1 MLHGGGRA
9 VKYPL
14 LQNTELAG
22 RKVFL
27 RLDLN
32 VPLHDGRIADDSR
45 IKAALPTIRYILD
58 KGASLVIASHLGR
71 PGGKRN
77 ADYSLASIAYRL
89 ETLLG
94 RKVLFAP
101 DCIGART
108 ETMVASLKP
117 GDVLLLENLRFHP
130 EEKEGDPDFS
140 RKLAYCIDIYVNDA
154 FGTCHRK
161 HASLKGL
168 PEFLGGGYIGL
179 LVQKELHIFDEMLSS
194 PARPFTLLLGGA
206 KASDKIPVIENLLPR
221 LDHILIGG
229 GMAFTFMKTLGMN
242 VGRSLLELDRLGAAE
257 KVLKEADKFGVDIFL
272 PLDIVIA
279 PSPGSPEQARTV
291 SADSIPAN
299 EAGLDIGPRTVEQ
312 FGRVIEKSC
321 TVVWN
326 GPLGV
331 FEIPPFDRGTRRIA
345 SILANVTK
353 TGTISVV
360 GGGDSVRAVVEAGH
374 FNDIS
379 FVSTGGGASLILL
392 EGNELFALEA
402 LGGERS

>member
-1 MLHGGGRA
+1 M
-9 VKYPL
+9 KYPL
-14 LQNTELAG
+14 IQNAKLAG

-27 RLDLN
+27 RVDLN
-32 VPLHDGRIADDSR
+32 VPIQNGIIADDSR

-58 KGASLVIASHLGR
+58 QGASLVIASHMGR

-77 ADYSLASIAYRL
+77 SDFSLAPVAFRL
-89 ETLLG
+89 EELLG
-94 RKVLFAP
+94 KKVFFAP
-101 DCIGART
+101 DCIGSRT
-108 ETMVASLKP
+108 ATMVASLKP

-130 EEKEGDPDFS
+130 EEKEGDPDFA
-140 RKLAYCIDIYVNDA
+140 RKLAYCIDVYVNDA

-168 PEFLGGGYIGL
+168 PEFLGGGYVGL

-257 KVLKEADKFGVDIFL
+257 KMLKQADKLGVDIVL
-272 PLDIVIA
+272 PADIVIA
-279 PSPGSPEQARTV
+279 PSPGNPEKARTV
-291 SADSIPAN
+291 AADSIPSD
-299 EAGLDIGPRTVEQ
+299 EAGLDIGPKTVEK
-312 FGRVIEKSC
+312 FGKVIERSC

-345 SILANVTK
+345 SILADVTRN
-353 TGTISVV
+353 GTISVV
-360 GGGDSVRAVVEAGH
+360 GGGDSVRAVVEAGLEKS
-374 FNDIS
+374 IS

-392 EGNELFALEA
+392 EGNELYALDA
-402 LGGERS
+402 LGGD

>member
-1 MLHGGGRA
+1 M
-9 VKYPL
+9 KYPL
-14 LQNTELAG
+14 IQDAELAG

-32 VPLHDGRIADDSR
+32 VPIQEGIIADDSR
-45 IKAALPTIRYILD
+45 IKAVLPTIRYILD
-58 KGASLVIASHLGR
+58 QGASLVIASHMGR

-77 ADYSLASIAYRL
+77 ADFSLTPVAFRL
-89 ETLLG
+89 EKLLG
-94 RKVLFAP
+94 QKVFFAP

-130 EEKEGDPDFS
+130 EEKEGDPDFA
-140 RKLAYCIDIYVNDA
+140 RELAYCIDIYVNDA

-179 LVQKELHIFDEMLSS
+179 LVQKELHIFGEMLSS

-206 KASDKIPVIENLLPR
+206 KVSDKISVIENLMPR

-229 GMAFTFMKTLGMN
+229 GMAFTFMKTMGMN
-242 VGRSLLELDRLGAAE
+242 VGRSLLELDRLGAAD
-257 KVLKEADKFGVDIFL
+257 KILKQADKLGVDIVL
-272 PLDIVIA
+272 PVDIVIA
-279 PSPGSPEQARTV
+279 PSPGNPEKARTV
-291 SADSIPAN
+291 AADSIPSN
-299 EAGLDIGPRTVEQ
+299 EAGLDIGPRTVER
-312 FGRVIEKSC
+312 FGKVIEKSC

-331 FEIPPFDRGTRRIA
+331 FEIPPFDRGTRSIA
-345 SILANVTK
+345 SLLADVTK
-353 TGTISVV
+353 NGTISVV
-360 GGGDSVRAVVEAGH
+360 GGGDSVRAIVEAGH
-374 FNDIS
+374 FKDIS
-379 FVSTGGGASLILL
+379 FVSTGGGASLILM
-392 EGNELFALEA
+392 EGNKLYALEA
-402 LGGERS
+402 LGGD

>member
-1 MLHGGGRA
+1 MLYGRGRV

-14 LQNTELAG
+14 LQDTELAG

-27 RLDLN
+27 RVDMN
-32 VPLHDGRIADDSR
+32 VPIQNGRIADDSR
-45 IKAALPTIRYILD
+45 IRAVLPTIRYILD
-58 KGASLVIASHLGR
+58 NGASLVIASHLGR

-77 ADYSLASIAYRL
+77 IDFSLAPVASRL
-89 ETLLG
+89 EELLG
-94 RKVLFAP
+94 QKVFFTP

-108 ETMVASLKP
+108 ATMVASLKP

-130 EEKEGDPDFS
+130 EEKEGDPDFA

-168 PEFLGGGYIGL
+168 PEMLGGGYIGL

-206 KASDKIPVIENLLPR
+206 KVSDKIPVIENLLPR

-229 GMAFTFMKTLGMN
+229 GMAFTFMKTMGMN

-257 KVLKEADKFGVDIFL
+257 KILKEADKSGVDIFL

-279 PSPGSPEQARTV
+279 PSSGSPEKARTV
-291 SADSIPAN
+291 AADSIPAN
-299 EAGLDIGPRTVEQ
+299 EAGLDIGSGTVEQ
-312 FGRVIEKSC
+312 FGKIIEKSC

-326 GPLGV
+326 GPVGV
-331 FEIPPFDRGTRRIA
+331 FEIPPFDRGTRKIA
-345 SILANVTK
+345 SILADATK
-353 TGTISVV
+353 NGTVSVV
-360 GGGDSVRAVVEAGH
+360 GGGDSVRAVVEAGLEKK
-374 FNDIS
+374 IS

-392 EGNELFALEA
+392 QGNELYALEA
-402 LGGERS
+402 LRG